1 MAAQNEGKVVNAFI
15 LLLTLITVHFV
26 LLFNCEKEFIYLSD
40 FGILLGI
47 WRPYKDLLEIV
58 ERAVYRKR
66 PEYQHDLEV
75 ALKKFKPD
83 FLTLLQNPVSIS
95 CIGSYYDVTLM
106 RFII

>member
-1 MAAQNEGKVVNAFI
+1 MRS
-15 LLLTLITVHFV
+15 
-26 LLFNCEKEFIYLSD
+26 FN

-83 FLTLLQNPVSIS
+83 FLNLLKNPVSTKIWNS
-95 CIGSYYDVTLM
+95 LLAIVL
-106 RFII
+106 